1 MVITLSA
8 NDSMKARSALAEG
21 VDINNC
27 NCKRL
32 KKERQ
37 FFEMKLSYCSRTC
50 FYSWFDSPLL

>member
-21 VDINNC
+21 VEINNC

-32 KKERQ
+32 KTGRKKER
-37 FFEMKLSYCSRTC
+37 KNPVTVL
-50 FYSWFDSPLL
+50 

>member
-32 KKERQ
+32 KKER
-37 FFEMKLSYCSRTC
+37 KNPVTVL
-50 FYSWFDSPLL
+50 